1 MDKKITIALL
11 IAAVTMQI
19 PAIWLILKQ
28 ISFAGLSMDL
38 ALFVLVFAFMV
49 LTGIGTPFSK
59 ASANEPSI
67 RTRSLILIVSAAV
80 GACLWGV
87 LSNDPVWVF
96 RGAGLCFAALI
107 ALVAG
112 FSTSRLFYM
121 GLLLCMVPLSL
132 WKTAPW
138 LHSLAQWLASSF
150 AGCLLDIYKVFYFAK
165 GNVLGLVSTD
175 FLQNESCSGLRLIYP
190 MVLSVIAYGFFK
202 GYRYLRFLY
211 LLVVLLF
218 WAIVAQGAWIA
229 VEAIIQDGQSAKVF
243 YQSGASSIVLF
254 ATVLLLTWSGDQ
266 FFSAFSGPSSDKDS
280 DISIEPGKNELPE
293 AIDLPESRVPWIA
306 LWSMLVGIA
315 VLGGWS
321 IYRGQWA
328 QGLYLRQSAA
338 ISAVESLKLESGVEG
353 WKIGPATQSLESF
366 SPVFRQT
373 PSWNHRE
380 WELTPEQSREGSM
393 KLRIDG
399 IWIALPKPDWLW
411 RWYGWKTDGVISED
425 HGSFSFG
432 MKRSIVEEAYVVT
445 KGVRVVG
452 DRTLPGPVVQVS
464 LVQESV
470 RPITEKQ
477 RKEQKELHARWV
489 EAIEK
494 QLVFNA
500 AIGDSIR

>member
-1 MDKKITIALL
+1 
-11 IAAVTMQI
+11 
-19 PAIWLILKQ
+19 
-28 ISFAGLSMDL
+28 
-38 ALFVLVFAFMV
+38 
-49 LTGIGTPFSK
+49 
-59 ASANEPSI
+59 
-67 RTRSLILIVSAAV
+67 
-80 GACLWGV
+80 
-87 LSNDPVWVF
+87 
-96 RGAGLCFAALI
+96 
-107 ALVAG
+107 
-112 FSTSRLFYM
+112 
-121 GLLLCMVPLSL
+121 
-132 WKTAPW
+132 
-138 LHSLAQWLASSF
+138 
-150 AGCLLDIYKVFYFAK
+150 
-165 GNVLGLVSTD
+165 
-175 FLQNESCSGLRLIYP
+175 
-190 MVLSVIAYGFFK
+190 
-202 GYRYLRFLY
+202 
-211 LLVVLLF
+211 
-218 WAIVAQGAWIA
+218 
-229 VEAIIQDGQSAKVF
+229 
-243 YQSGASSIVLF
+243 
-254 ATVLLLTWSGDQ
+254 
-266 FFSAFSGPSSDKDS
+266 
-280 DISIEPGKNELPE
+280 
-293 AIDLPESRVPWIA
+293 
-306 LWSMLVGIA
+306 MLVGIA

-494 QLVFNA
+494 QLVFSA

>member
-1 MDKKITIALL
+1 
-11 IAAVTMQI
+11 
-19 PAIWLILKQ
+19 
-28 ISFAGLSMDL
+28 
-38 ALFVLVFAFMV
+38 
-49 LTGIGTPFSK
+49 
-59 ASANEPSI
+59 
-67 RTRSLILIVSAAV
+67 
-80 GACLWGV
+80 
-87 LSNDPVWVF
+87 
-96 RGAGLCFAALI
+96 
-107 ALVAG
+107 
-112 FSTSRLFYM
+112 
-121 GLLLCMVPLSL
+121 
-132 WKTAPW
+132 
-138 LHSLAQWLASSF
+138 
-150 AGCLLDIYKVFYFAK
+150 
-165 GNVLGLVSTD
+165 
-175 FLQNESCSGLRLIYP
+175 

-229 VEAIIQDGQSAKVF
+229 VEAIIQDGKSAKVF

-254 ATVLLLTWSGDQ
+254 ATILLLTWSGDQ

-280 DISIEPGKNELPE
+280 DISLEPGKNELPE